1 MNCVAGWPFWGM
13 PLNDHAPP
21 AGSWHKNCA
30 PIKGKPSLQ
39 LLSRK
44 GLPSHFITLGSH
56 LRLLKSRLATSQ

>member
-21 AGSWHKNCA
+21 AVSWHKNCA

-44 GLPSHFITLGSH
+44 GGTFHHTRFSLEATQ
-56 LRLLKSRLATSQ
+56 KSFGD